1 MRCKINPWA
10 QWAESCVS
18 EGAHNRQKE
27 ITASRIVFVCVCV
40 CVCWKGSKK
49 EPKQAGTI
57 FGALSFVIQH
67 EPSHTV
73 PFMPC
78 ALNANK
84 TSLARCKIRLH
95 RNSRVRGA
103 KSQIQHRERREALT
117 HPNWADSHPPA
128 PRRLVFCFLFMV
140 CVEMHLQKCHNGK
153 GRALLLILGSWKWAS
168 CGFWSARD
176 FGCVTIARGKGSAP
190 RRSAPPMQ
198 RIHSIFC
205 EGGWMDDQ
213 SNFDWVYVYT
223 KKYFGN
229 RLSITQLRRPFTEI
243 HRRGVICKKC
253 LFW

>member
-1 MRCKINPWA
+1 M
-10 QWAESCVS
+10 
-18 EGAHNRQKE
+18 
-27 ITASRIVFVCVCV
+27 

-103 KSQIQHRERREALT
+103 KSHIHRERRRGKRWRILIEQIRT
-117 HPNWADSHPPA
+117 RRRRADSCF
-128 PRRLVFCFLFMV
+128 VFLFMV
-140 CVEMHLQKCHNGK
+140 CVEMHLQNHHNGR
-153 GRALLLILGSWKWAS
+153 GCALLLILGKWKWAS

-176 FGCVTIARGKGSAP
+176 FGCVTIARLKGSTESERTADAEDSFNIL
-190 RRSAPPMQ
+190 RGRLDGW
-198 RIHSIFC
+198 SI
-205 EGGWMDDQ
+205 
-213 SNFDWVYVYT
+213 
-223 KKYFGN
+223 
-229 RLSITQLRRPFTEI
+229 
-243 HRRGVICKKC
+243 
-253 LFW
+253 